1 MATLLL
7 LPLSM
12 PKGNLLE
19 TRQALILSETKE
31 SPHFVFVFA
40 SVVAFASR

>member
-19 TRQALILSETKE
+19 TRPALILSETKE
-31 SPHFVFVFA
+31 SPHFLFA
-40 SVVAFASR
+40 FGSVVAFGSR